1 ARGLGGCPG
10 RTRSGIRPAC
20 ASGASRGRVSGRLR
34 GINMDSQRLILF
46 FVFAFSVFLL
56 LDGWQ
61 RDRQPAQP
69 PVAVEKGEKAAT
81 ASPTPTPGEKLA
93 ATQAAVPK
101 DAAAAPREPGKTVR
115 VETDLVTA
123 YISTAGG
130 DLQRLELKQHRDTV
144 DKNKPF

>member
-1 ARGLGGCPG
+1 
-10 RTRSGIRPAC
+10 
-20 ASGASRGRVSGRLR
+20 VSGRLC

-69 PVAVEKGEKAAT
+69 PAAVEKGEKGAT
-81 ASPTPTPGEKLA
+81 ANPTPTPGEKLA

-101 DAAAAPREPGKTVR
+101 DAAAPREQGKTIR
-115 VETDLVTA
+115 VETELVTA

-130 DLQRLELKQHRDTV
+130 DVQRLELKQHRDTV
-144 DKNKPF
+144 DKNKPFNQVPTGPG